1 MHVIFGI
8 ISPSF
13 LRFAYQLYSAEVA
26 EDDPDSRVESNLCAW
41 NGLERF
47 KPIAVAA
54 PSNPVPA
61 FENTWAALQW

>member
-13 LRFAYQLYSAEVA
+13 FRFAYQLYSTVVA

-41 NGLERF
+41 NGAERF
-47 KPIAVAA
+47 SQVR
-54 PSNPVPA
+54 
-61 FENTWAALQW
+61 